1 MYNEI
6 INPKTGRYVDLKS
19 KLGYS
24 ILNKYL
30 LEINQMTS
38 GGSQRKIFNNIIE
51 RDNLYGLSLM
61 GNDNPNRNEIEEFAN
76 EKEIVKR
83 DLQKFINFFLKKND
97 SGLKFYIIGDPEH
110 GNNFQNNLELI
121 IKIGLLNK
129 NDLDNVTLFSEN
141 ILPSINDIDNNLFR
155 RYSLDDNTYTIGEDF
170 GLEKSEFLNMRCFY
184 SNPYWAKYIKDNMG
198 DSINIIA
205 IGSTHIR
212 DEIEENIDKS
222 PLFSQPLQIHLNN
235 FLRIEYG
242 LQILEIRNIE
252 DYPEFITIKENN
264 IDKKIDNITDLA
276 TTEIFQ
282 YFD

>member
-1 MYNEI
+1 MYNKI

-30 LEINQMTS
+30 LKINQMTS
-38 GGSQRKIFNNIIE
+38 GGSLREIFNNIIE

-61 GNDNPNRNEIEEFAN
+61 GNDNPDRDEIEEFAN

-83 DLQKFINFFLKKND
+83 DLQKFINLFKND
-97 SGLKFYIIGDPEH
+97 SGLKFYIIGDAEH

-121 IKIGLLNK
+121 IKIGLLNID
-129 NDLDNVTLFSEN
+129 DLNNVTLFSEN
-141 ILPSINDIDNNLFR
+141 IMSSINDIDNNLFR
-155 RYSLDDNTYTIGEDF
+155 RYSLDDNTYTTGEDF
-170 GLEKSEFLNMRCFY
+170 GLEKSEFYDMRCFY
-184 SNPYWAKYIKDNMG
+184 SNSYWAKYIKDNKG
-198 DSINIIA
+198 DGINIIA
-205 IGSTHIR
+205 IGAAHIR
-212 DEIEENIDKS
+212 DEIEKNIDKS
-222 PLFSQPLQIHLNN
+222 PLFSLPLQIHLNN
-235 FLRIEYG
+235 FVRIEYE

-252 DYPEFITIKENN
+252 DYPEFITIKQNN
-264 IDKKIDNITDLA
+264 IDKKIYNITDLA

>member
-1 MYNEI
+1 MYYYKI

-30 LEINQMTS
+30 LKINQMTS
-38 GGSQRKIFNNIIE
+38 GGSLREIFNNIIE

-61 GNDNPNRNEIEEFAN
+61 GNDNPDRDEIEEFAN

-83 DLQKFINFFLKKND
+83 DLQKFINLFKND
-97 SGLKFYIIGDPEH
+97 SGLKFYIIGDAEH

-121 IKIGLLNK
+121 IKIGLLNID
-129 NDLDNVTLFSEN
+129 DLNNVTLFSEN
-141 ILPSINDIDNNLFR
+141 IMSSINDIDNNLFR
-155 RYSLDDNTYTIGEDF
+155 RYSLDDNTYTTGEDF
-170 GLEKSEFLNMRCFY
+170 GLEKSEFYDMRCFY
-184 SNPYWAKYIKDNMG
+184 SNSYWAKYIKDNKG
-198 DSINIIA
+198 DGINIIA
-205 IGSTHIR
+205 IGAAHIR
-212 DEIEENIDKS
+212 DEIEKNIDKS
-222 PLFSQPLQIHLNN
+222 PLFSLPLQIHLNN
-235 FLRIEYG
+235 FVRIEYE

-252 DYPEFITIKENN
+252 DYPEFITIKQNN
-264 IDKKIDNITDLA
+264 IDKKIYNITDLA